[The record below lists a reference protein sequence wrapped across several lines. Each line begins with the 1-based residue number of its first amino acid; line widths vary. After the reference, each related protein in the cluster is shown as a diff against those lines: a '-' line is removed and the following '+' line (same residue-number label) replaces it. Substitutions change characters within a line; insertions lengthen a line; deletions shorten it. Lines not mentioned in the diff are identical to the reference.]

1 MDHFQVVFTLPA
13 ELSSLAL
20 GNRRELY
27 NLLFASAWKAL
38 RRTIVAEQHYDPA
51 VLMVLHTWN
60 QKLEAHAHVHAVVA
74 GSGPAIDGSGIAV
87 AMRAN
92 DPATV
97 GNYLVDAEILRDS
110 FRDVLCERDEKIFVQ
125 LSVYLVVR

>member
-1 MDHFQVVFTLPA
+1 
-13 ELSSLAL
+13 
-20 GNRRELY
+20 
-27 NLLFASAWKAL
+27 
-38 RRTIVAEQHYDPA
+38 
-51 VLMVLHTWN
+51 MVLHTWN

-74 GSGPAIDGSGIAV
+74 GSGPAIDGSGIDGSGIAV